1 MIICG
6 VIHTLF
12 VVAVLFADLSP
23 DVYKDLQQKAPE
35 ALAIRVVAVH
45 VHRSFSK
52 PSSCAWHDFE
62 VARRVNAEAV
72 VQRVFR
78 SQSGVHVGDVIKIEY
93 LTIRH
98 CSEYNGPRSAA
109 LLDDDDRV
117 TAYLKR
123 SGKVFFPAARGASFV
138 R

>member
-1 MIICG
+1 M
-6 VIHTLF
+6 VIHALV

-52 PSSCAWHDFE
+52 PSYCAWHDFE
-62 VARRVNAEAV
+62 VGRRVNAEAV
-72 VQRVFR
+72 VERVFR
-78 SQSGVHVGDVIKIEY
+78 SQSGARVGDVIKIEY
-93 LTIRH
+93 LTVRH

-109 LLDDDDRV
+109 LLDEEEHV

-123 SGKVFFPAARGASFV
+123 SGKVFLAAARGAMFL